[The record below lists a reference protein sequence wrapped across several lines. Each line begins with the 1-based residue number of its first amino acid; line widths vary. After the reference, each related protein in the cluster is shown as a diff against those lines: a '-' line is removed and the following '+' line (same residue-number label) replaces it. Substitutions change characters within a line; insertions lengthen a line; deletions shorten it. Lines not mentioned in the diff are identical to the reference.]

1 MKSQFKFDKK
11 TGTMMPSS
19 DAVAQGINANVHRE
33 VKETKADE
41 VTPKPVFKE
50 EKRIDIRA
58 DTAREQRNQ
67 VVKMQ
72 RIGEPSPIMLVND
85 KGMPESYLDSITGG
99 VMMFREL
106 EDYDR
111 CQIVDEKTGKV
122 LAIISGYALQFNFN
136 MAELK
141 TMERIEQCLQG
152 LVKLFRH
159 QIMTYNLGGEK
170 TDGK

>member
-1 MKSQFKFDKK
+1 MKNKFQFDKK
-11 TGTMMPSS
+11 TGTMVPSS
-19 DAVAQGINANVHRE
+19 DAVAQGIKANVHNE
-33 VKETKADE
+33 VKESKADAA
-41 VTPKPVFKE
+41 TPKPVFQE
-50 EKRIDIRA
+50 EKRIEVKP
-58 DTAREQRNQ
+58 DTSKAQRNQ
-67 VVKMQ
+67 VVKMK
-72 RIGEPSPIMLVND
+72 RIDEPSAIMLVDN
-85 KGMPESYLDSITGG
+85 KGMPESYLDSVTTG

-159 QIMTYNLGGEK
+159 QIMTYNLGSEK
-170 TDGK
+170 TEKQ